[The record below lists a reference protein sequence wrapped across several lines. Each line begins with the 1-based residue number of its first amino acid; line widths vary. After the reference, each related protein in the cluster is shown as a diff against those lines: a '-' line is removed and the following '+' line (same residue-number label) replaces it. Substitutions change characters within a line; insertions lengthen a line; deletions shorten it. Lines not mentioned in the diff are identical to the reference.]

1 MLIAGDGLAD
11 EQGQSET
18 SDKAKYVLHPNCPED
33 IA

>member
-1 MLIAGDGLAD
+1 MLVTGDGLAN
-11 EQGQSET
+11 EQGESAS